1 MNGMAIPN
9 ANTNSFNASVSGAYS
24 LKVINSTYACTDTS
38 NIINVTV
45 NPLPTVSAG
54 SNQSICAGSSVVLS
68 GSGASTYTWNNNVID
83 WVPFTPTTTQT
94 YTVTGTDAN
103 GCTNTAQVTVTVNA
117 LPTVSAGNNQTVC
130 SGTSVTLNG
139 SGAITYAWD
148 NGVNDGVAFTPN
160 ATQTYT
166 VTGTDANGCTNTAQT
181 TVTVNALPTVSA
193 GSNQTV
199 CSGTAVT
206 LNGSGASSYLWNN
219 GVTNAVAFTPN
230 ATQTYIVTG
239 TDANGCTNTA
249 QVTVTVNALPTV
261 SAGNNQTVCSGTAVT
276 LNGSGASSYLWNNGV
291 TNAVAFTPNATQTY
305 TVTGTDANGCTNTA
319 QVTVTVNALPT
330 VSAGNNQTVCAGT
343 AVTLNGSGAVS
354 YSWNNGVS
362 NGVAFTPAATQ
373 TYTVTG
379 TGANGCT
386 NTAQT
391 TVTVNALPTVSAG
404 NNQAVC
410 AGTAIT
416 LNGSG
421 ASSYSWNN
429 GVSNGVAFTPA
440 TTQTYTVTGT
450 GANGCTNTAQITVT
464 VNALPT
470 VSAGNNQTVCAG
482 TAITLTGSG
491 ANSYSWNNG
500 VSNGVAF
507 TPAATQ
513 TYTVTGTDANGCT
526 NTAQTTVSV
535 NALPTVS
542 AGQNQAVCTG
552 TSVTLNGTGAVS
564 YTWNNNVQNGVA
576 FTPNVTQT
584 YTVTGTDANGCANTA
599 QITVT
604 VNPLPT
610 VNAGAD
616 TTVCDSDFPI
626 TISAS
631 GNPNLSYSWSN
642 GTTTQQTTVNTAG
655 TYTVTVTDGF
665 GCNASDDIIVTNEP
679 CSGLDEES
687 FFLSLYPNPFDQYIT
702 FISSEDISADILV
715 YSAEGR
721 LICTSHMDGKE
732 KTIPLENLARGSYTV
747 RISAANAQRLFTII
761 KQ

>member
-1 MNGMAIPN
+1 
-9 ANTNSFNASVSGAYS
+9 
-24 LKVINSTYACTDTS
+24 
-38 NIINVTV
+38 
-45 NPLPTVSAG
+45 
-54 SNQSICAGSSVVLS
+54 
-68 GSGASTYTWNNNVID
+68 
-83 WVPFTPTTTQT
+83 
-94 YTVTGTDAN
+94 
-103 GCTNTAQVTVTVNA
+103 
-117 LPTVSAGNNQTVC
+117 
-130 SGTSVTLNG
+130 
-139 SGAITYAWD
+139 
-148 NGVNDGVAFTPN
+148 
-160 ATQTYT
+160 
-166 VTGTDANGCTNTAQT
+166 
-181 TVTVNALPTVSA
+181 
-193 GSNQTV
+193 
-199 CSGTAVT
+199 
-206 LNGSGASSYLWNN
+206 LWNN

-319 QVTVTVNALPT
+319 QITVTVNALPT

>member
-1 MNGMAIPN
+1 
-9 ANTNSFNASVSGAYS
+9 
-24 LKVINSTYACTDTS
+24 
-38 NIINVTV
+38 
-45 NPLPTVSAG
+45 
-54 SNQSICAGSSVVLS
+54 
-68 GSGASTYTWNNNVID
+68 
-83 WVPFTPTTTQT
+83 
-94 YTVTGTDAN
+94 
-103 GCTNTAQVTVTVNA
+103 
-117 LPTVSAGNNQTVC
+117 
-130 SGTSVTLNG
+130 
-139 SGAITYAWD
+139 
-148 NGVNDGVAFTPN
+148 
-160 ATQTYT
+160 
-166 VTGTDANGCTNTAQT
+166 
-181 TVTVNALPTVSA
+181 
-193 GSNQTV
+193 
-199 CSGTAVT
+199 
-206 LNGSGASSYLWNN
+206 
-219 GVTNAVAFTPN
+219 
-230 ATQTYIVTG
+230 
-239 TDANGCTNTA
+239 
-249 QVTVTVNALPTV
+249 
-261 SAGNNQTVCSGTAVT
+261 
-276 LNGSGASSYLWNNGV
+276 
-291 TNAVAFTPNATQTY
+291 
-305 TVTGTDANGCTNTA
+305 
-319 QVTVTVNALPT
+319 
-330 VSAGNNQTVCAGT
+330 
-343 AVTLNGSGAVS
+343 
-354 YSWNNGVS
+354 
-362 NGVAFTPAATQ
+362 
-373 TYTVTG
+373 
-379 TGANGCT
+379 
-386 NTAQT
+386 
-391 TVTVNALPTVSAG
+391 
-404 NNQAVC
+404 
-410 AGTAIT
+410 
-416 LNGSG
+416 
-421 ASSYSWNN
+421 
-429 GVSNGVAFTPA
+429 
-440 TTQTYTVTGT
+440 
-450 GANGCTNTAQITVT
+450 

>member
-1 MNGMAIPN
+1 
-9 ANTNSFNASVSGAYS
+9 
-24 LKVINSTYACTDTS
+24 
-38 NIINVTV
+38 
-45 NPLPTVSAG
+45 
-54 SNQSICAGSSVVLS
+54 
-68 GSGASTYTWNNNVID
+68 
-83 WVPFTPTTTQT
+83 
-94 YTVTGTDAN
+94 
-103 GCTNTAQVTVTVNA
+103 
-117 LPTVSAGNNQTVC
+117 
-130 SGTSVTLNG
+130 
-139 SGAITYAWD
+139 
-148 NGVNDGVAFTPN
+148 
-160 ATQTYT
+160 
-166 VTGTDANGCTNTAQT
+166 
-181 TVTVNALPTVSA
+181 
-193 GSNQTV
+193 
-199 CSGTAVT
+199 
-206 LNGSGASSYLWNN
+206 
-219 GVTNAVAFTPN
+219 
-230 ATQTYIVTG
+230 
-239 TDANGCTNTA
+239 
-249 QVTVTVNALPTV
+249 
-261 SAGNNQTVCSGTAVT
+261 
-276 LNGSGASSYLWNNGV
+276 
-291 TNAVAFTPNATQTY
+291 
-305 TVTGTDANGCTNTA
+305 
-319 QVTVTVNALPT
+319 
-330 VSAGNNQTVCAGT
+330 
-343 AVTLNGSGAVS
+343 
-354 YSWNNGVS
+354 
-362 NGVAFTPAATQ
+362 
-373 TYTVTG
+373 
-379 TGANGCT
+379 
-386 NTAQT
+386 
-391 TVTVNALPTVSAG
+391 
-404 NNQAVC
+404 
-410 AGTAIT
+410 
-416 LNGSG
+416 
-421 ASSYSWNN
+421 
-429 GVSNGVAFTPA
+429 
-440 TTQTYTVTGT
+440 
-450 GANGCTNTAQITVT
+450 
-464 VNALPT
+464 
-470 VSAGNNQTVCAG
+470 
-482 TAITLTGSG
+482 
-491 ANSYSWNNG
+491 

>member
-1 MNGMAIPN
+1 
-9 ANTNSFNASVSGAYS
+9 
-24 LKVINSTYACTDTS
+24 
-38 NIINVTV
+38 
-45 NPLPTVSAG
+45 
-54 SNQSICAGSSVVLS
+54 
-68 GSGASTYTWNNNVID
+68 
-83 WVPFTPTTTQT
+83 
-94 YTVTGTDAN
+94 
-103 GCTNTAQVTVTVNA
+103 
-117 LPTVSAGNNQTVC
+117 
-130 SGTSVTLNG
+130 
-139 SGAITYAWD
+139 
-148 NGVNDGVAFTPN
+148 
-160 ATQTYT
+160 
-166 VTGTDANGCTNTAQT
+166 
-181 TVTVNALPTVSA
+181 
-193 GSNQTV
+193 
-199 CSGTAVT
+199 
-206 LNGSGASSYLWNN
+206 
-219 GVTNAVAFTPN
+219 
-230 ATQTYIVTG
+230 
-239 TDANGCTNTA
+239 
-249 QVTVTVNALPTV
+249 
-261 SAGNNQTVCSGTAVT
+261 
-276 LNGSGASSYLWNNGV
+276 
-291 TNAVAFTPNATQTY
+291 
-305 TVTGTDANGCTNTA
+305 
-319 QVTVTVNALPT
+319 
-330 VSAGNNQTVCAGT
+330 
-343 AVTLNGSGAVS
+343 
-354 YSWNNGVS
+354 VS

-379 TGANGCT
+379 TGVNGCT